1 MEPRGP
7 RTRPCAIS
15 TTNYLTYDTKIS
27 LNPRNGGE
35 LRRKLE
41 LENAITTGSVL
52 NKDALSRAFAELA
65 DALSSVVMSDRN
77 LSRESKEDFLRNLS
91 DWPLRL
97 QLLPTSKAG
106 SGTANG
112 QNPKGTGAKAEHRPA
127 IQSHA
132 DRTAKVV

>member
-65 DALSSVVMSDRN
+65 DALSSVEMSDRN
-77 LSRESKEDFLRNLS
+77 LSRESKKDFLRNLS

-97 QLLPTSKAG
+97 QTVADKQSRFRNGKRPEPEGDG
-106 SGTANG
+106 S
-112 QNPKGTGAKAEHRPA
+112 E
-127 IQSHA
+127 S
-132 DRTAKVV
+132 